1 MTAPACVS
9 RPGVMVVRNPWSGA
23 VLAELPAAGA
33 PQVEAALERARA
45 GAVAA
50 AGLSRAARGDILDRT
65 AASLEADAEG
75 AACLITQEAGKPI
88 AQARKEVRRAVNTLR
103 LSAAEA
109 RRLCGETLPF
119 DSFAGA
125 EGVTGFFE
133 REPLGVILGV
143 TPFNDPLNLVCHKAG
158 PAIAGGNALILKPS
172 ELAPLSAMALASRL
186 EAAGLPPGVFTVIN
200 GGPEAVRHLAGDPCV
215 RMISFTGGTAAAEA
229 IVRAGGV
236 KRYAMDLGGV
246 APVLVMADADLDAA
260 VASCVSG
267 AFWAAGQNCVGVQ
280 RILVERPIAE
290 AFTSAFAAAAGALRL
305 GDPMD
310 ETVDVGPMINA
321 DHASRV
327 ETLIG
332 EATGLGA
339 RLLTGGARRGALL
352 APAVLADTPAQAR
365 LSVEEAFGPVVSI
378 VAADDLDEALAL
390 ANSTE
395 ISLHAAIF
403 TGSLDQALAATRR
416 LQASSVM
423 VNMSSD
429 FRHDAMPFGGF
440 KAGGL
445 GREGVR
451 FALEEMT
458 QTKVTAFAP
467 LTRR

>member
-1 MTAPACVS
+1 MIAPGRVAPVETI
-9 RPGVMVVRNPWSGA
+9 VVRNPWSGE
-23 VLAELPAAGA
+23 VLDELPVARARG
-33 PQVEAALERARA
+33 VEAALERARA
-45 GAVAA
+45 GAVIA

-65 AASLEADAEG
+65 AASLEGDAE
-75 AACLITQEAGKPI
+75 AAARLITQESGKPI
-88 AQARKEVRRAVNTLR
+88 LQARKEVRRAVNTLR

-119 DSFAGA
+119 DAFAGN

-133 REPLGVILGV
+133 RAPLGVILGV

-172 ELAPLSAMALASRL
+172 ELAPLSAMSLAARL
-186 EAAGLPPGVFTVIN
+186 EAAGLPPGVFTLVN
-200 GGPEAVRHLAGDPCV
+200 GGPEAVRHLASDPCV
-215 RMISFTGGTAAAEA
+215 RMISFTGGMAAASA

-280 RILVERPIAE
+280 RIIVERPIAR
-290 AFTSAFAAAAGALRL
+290 AFAEAFAARTAALKL

-310 ETVDVGPMINA
+310 ETVDVGPMINT
-321 DHASRV
+321 DHAQRV
-327 ETLIG
+327 EGLIA
-332 EATGLGA
+332 EATGRGA
-339 RLLTGGARRGALL
+339 RLLTGGLRRGALL
-352 APAVLADTPAQAR
+352 EPAVLADTPPQVK

-378 VAADDLDEALAL
+378 VAADDLEAALAV
-390 ANSTE
+390 ANSTDV
-395 ISLHAAIF
+395 SLHAAIF
-403 TGSLDQALAATRR
+403 TRDLDTALKATRR
-416 LQASSVM
+416 LEASSVL

-429 FRHDAMPFGGF
+429 FRLDAMPFGGF
-440 KAGGL
+440 KSGGV

-451 FALEEMT
+451 YALEEMT
-458 QTKVTAFAP
+458 QSKVTAFRASG
-467 LTRR
+467 